1 MKKLIIGFTA
11 IMLLFLYACSSSQAQ
26 PAGSLLPPADFKKK
40 VESTEKAVLLDVRT
54 PEEYKDGHLAN
65 AVNMNWNDESFGT
78 QIKSL
83 DKNAPVFVYCY
94 AGGRS
99 SAAAKELR
107 KQGFKEVYD
116 MQGGMSAWRTA
127 GLPEVKE

>member
-1 MKKLIIGFTA
+1 MKIFFSFLA
-11 IMLLFLYACSSSQAQ
+11 SSLFLVLYSCSSQAQ
-26 PAGSLLPPADFKKK
+26 SNDHLLPPTEFKKK
-40 VESTEKAVLLDVRT
+40 VETTDRAVIVDVRT
-54 PEEYKDGHLAN
+54 PDEYKDGHLAN
-65 AVNMNWNDESFGT
+65 AVNMNWNDDAFGQ

-116 MQGGMSAWRTA
+116 MKGGISAWREA
-127 GLPEVKE
+127 GLPEVK

>member
-1 MKKLIIGFTA
+1 MKKLIIAFSTL
-11 IMLLFLYACSSSQAQ
+11 IILFIYACSAGHAQ
-26 PAGSLLPPADFKKK
+26 SNANLLPPTEFKKK
-40 VESTEKAVLLDVRT
+40 VETTDKAVIIDVRT
-54 PEEYKDGHLAN
+54 PDEYKDGHLSN
-65 AVNMNWNDESFGT
+65 AVNMNWNDDTFGQ

-116 MQGGMSAWRTA
+116 MQGGMSAWRDA
-127 GLPEVKE
+127 GLPEVK